1 MSHARRALAA
11 LAAVGLYLPQ
21 APAHAAACPQGSQ
34 PVCAADGAT
43 YPDPCAASA
52 AGTSVAYAGSC
63 LSLPVGDAAK
73 LDRVADA
80 FLARTFLGT
89 HDLSQKVR
97 GYAATLA
104 RLDAVAAG
112 PGLSRSASAG
122 LARVRARYAQ
132 KGLKLLQ
139 AHFRIFAENW
149 FRANLAQVAP
159 QPGVDDKFA
168 VTRFSWGPVRLD
180 GTRLYAAADVA
191 YESRLEGLSSSFDV
205 AFDGGKVRVLPV
217 LARGVETSLRPGVL
231 ARVAGSDV
239 LFRVTAFV
247 DSPCPAGAWCFW
259 SGQSVEAA
267 WYRAGQ
273 ARRAVDGGEAFGYRL
288 QIVESDYK
296 TYARVK
302 VWPSQWN

>member
-1 MSHARRALAA
+1 M
-11 LAAVGLYLPQ
+11 
-21 APAHAAACPQGSQ
+21 
-34 PVCAADGAT
+34 CAADGAT
-43 YPDPCAASA
+43 YTDQCAAA
-52 AGTSVAYAGSC
+52 DAGVSVAYAGAC

-89 HDLSQKVR
+89 YDLSQKVR
-97 GYAATLA
+97 GYTATLA

-112 PGLSRSASAG
+112 PGLSTSASSA

-132 KGLKLLQ
+132 KGLKWLQ

-149 FRANLAQVAP
+149 FRANLSRAAP
-159 QPGVDDKFA
+159 QPGVDDRFA
-168 VTRFSWGPVRLD
+168 VTRFTWSSLRLD
-180 GTRLYAAADVA
+180 GTRLYASADVA
-191 YESRLEGLSSSFDV
+191 YESRLEELSSSFDV

-217 LARGVETSLRPGVL
+217 LPRGAEVSLRQGVL

-239 LFRVTAFV
+239 LLKVTAFV

-259 SGQSVEAA
+259 SGRSVEAT

-273 ARRAVDGGEAFGYRL
+273 ARRASDGGEAFGYRL
-288 QIVESDYK
+288 EIADSDYK